1 MFKDLNE
8 FITALD
14 KAGELARITEPVSP
28 DLEICA
34 VTDRVSKSQGGGPG
48 LLFERPTGFD
58 VPVALNLFGS
68 MTRICMALGVSTLD
82 DLAGEIEELA
92 TPKIPTGMFDAI
104 KMLPMIGRLRDLMPK
119 TVSDAPCQEVVER
132 DGSLESLPILKCWP
146 EDGGRFITLPLV
158 FTKDPETGAR
168 NIGTYRMQVFDGR
181 STGMHWQ
188 RHKGGAQHYRVA
200 ERLGKRMPVAV
211 ALGPDPALAY
221 SATAPMPEGLDE
233 LMLAGFLRR
242 ERVELVKCVTVDLE
256 VPANAQIVLEGHV
269 EPRERRREG
278 PFGDHTGFYS
288 HPDDYPVFH
297 LTCITRRKRPIYLT
311 TIVGIPPMEDYY
323 LGKASERIFL
333 PLIRKTLPEI
343 VDMHFPAA
351 GIFHNLVLVSIDKRY
366 PGHARKI
373 MNAFWGLGQLMF
385 SKTIIV
391 VDKDVDVQNEAEVAW
406 IVGTHYD
413 PQRDIQFTKGP
424 VDDLEDASDLPAF
437 GSKMGIDATRKWPSE
452 GFKRQ
457 WPTKIATSPAAARK
471 ADALWEKI
479 RQGWKPPTDTDTHEP
494 RKNTD

>member
-1 MFKDLNE
+1 MYNDLND
-8 FITALD
+8 FIAALD
-14 KAGELARITEPVSP
+14 KARELARITEAVSP

-34 VTDRVSKSQGGGPG
+34 VTDRVSKSPGGGPA

-58 VPVALNLFGS
+58 IPVAINLFGS
-68 MTRICMALGVSTLD
+68 MKRICMALNVEALD
-82 DLAGEIEELA
+82 DLAAEIDALA
-92 TPKIPTGMFDAI
+92 TPKIPAGLIDAM
-104 KMLPMIGRLRDLMPK
+104 KMLPMVNRLRDLMPK
-119 TVSDAPCQEVVER
+119 TVTSGPCQEVVQKGGTLDE
-132 DGSLESLPILKCWP
+132 LPILKCWP
-146 EDGGRFITLPLV
+146 EDGGPYVTLPLV

-168 NIGTYRMQVFDGR
+168 NIGTYRMQVYDGGT
-181 STGMHWQ
+181 TGMHWQ

-200 ERLGKRMPVAV
+200 ERLGQRLQVAV
-211 ALGPDPALAY
+211 ALGADPATTY

-242 ERVELVKCVTVDLE
+242 SRVELVKCVTVDLE
-256 VPANAQIVLEGHV
+256 VPANAQIILEGYV
-269 EPRERRREG
+269 EPGERRREG

-297 LTCITRRKRPIYLT
+297 LTCVTRRKRPVYLT

-351 GIFHNLVLVSIDKRY
+351 GIFHNIVIVSIDKRY

-391 VDKDVDVQNEAEVAW
+391 VDNDVDVQNAAEVAW

-413 PQRDIQFTKGP
+413 PRRDILFTRGP

-437 GSKMGIDATRKWPSE
+437 GSKMGIDATRKWNSE
-452 GFKRQ
+452 GFTRPWPKR
-457 WPTKIATSPAAARK
+457 IATTEQADRK
-471 ADALWEKI
+471 AQAVWEKI
-479 RQGWKPPTDTDTHEP
+479 GKGWKE
-494 RKNTD
+494 